1 MINISELRI
10 GNILH
15 PDEKDNTIVATVRAI
30 DENRISFYEHSP
42 VSPTQVSA
50 VSLSALWL
58 TGYSFLYSQEH
69 NSWKKGSMILTTT
82 SEGFLFS
89 LGDHAQSLEYVHQ
102 LQNLYFALFN
112 ENLEVQLDQEAA
124 HEEVELAADS
134 VMVNYLPKDKQS
146 NAFSFNLSVEGRVYN
161 VSYRKDQQGYWC
173 FSSYSE
179 VSQEIAP

>member
-1 MINISELRI
+1 MVNIAELRI

-15 PDEKDNTIVATVRAI
+15 PDAKDNTIVATVRAI
-30 DENRISFYEHSP
+30 EENKISFYEHSP
-42 VSPTQVSA
+42 VSPVQASA

-58 TGYSFLYSQEH
+58 TGYSFTYLQEH
-69 NSWKKGSMILTTT
+69 NSWSKGNMMLSTA
-82 SEGFLFS
+82 SEGFCFS
-89 LGDHAQSLEYVHQ
+89 LGDHTQTLRNVHQ
-102 LQNLYFALFN
+102 LQNLYFALFA

-134 VMVNYLPKDKQS
+134 VMVNYLPKNKHSD
-146 NAFSFNLSVEGRVYN
+146 AFSFNLSVEGRVYE

-179 VSQEIAP
+179 VS